1 MFRINNQI
9 RVPQVRLIMADGANR
24 GVVDTRDA
32 LQMARDA
39 HMDLIEVAPNADPPV
54 CRIIDYGRFLYEKE
68 KKDRAAKKAQK
79 VIDIKG
85 VQLRP
90 KTTDHHLAFKIRAAR
105 RFLEQGNKVKVSLRF
120 RGREAAHLHV
130 ARKML
135 DKVVQGVN
143 DLAVI
148 EVSPNVEGKAML
160 LILAPTQA
168 TLAAAHLKSTQQRVE
183 AEREADKAAGYD
195 EVVEEIVD
203 AIDEIEDDI
212 DDEEIEIEEGQPAK
226 HISKEEEAA
235 ARKVSNREKLSQKRA
250 NEQLGLP

>member
-1 MFRINNQI
+1 
-9 RVPQVRLIMADGANR
+9 
-24 GVVDTRDA
+24 VVDTRDA
-32 LQMARDA
+32 LQMARES

-79 VIDIKG
+79 SVDIKG

-105 RFLEQGNKVKVSLRF
+105 RFLEQGNKVKVSLKF

-143 DLAVI
+143 DIAII

-195 EVVEEIVD
+195 EAEEEVE
-203 AIDEIEDDI
+203 DI
-212 DDEEIEIEEGQPAK
+212 DDEEDDVEVEGAELAK
-226 HISKEEEAA
+226 PMSPEEEAA
-235 ARKVSNREKLSQKRA
+235 ARKAANREKLSQKRA

>member
-32 LQMARDA
+32 LQMAREA
-39 HMDLIEVAPNADPPV
+39 HKDLIEVAPNADPPV
-54 CRIIDYGRFLYEKE
+54 CRIMDYGRFLYEKE

-135 DKVVQGVN
+135 DKVVQGVS
-143 DLAVI
+143 DLAIV
-148 EVSPNVEGKAML
+148 EVNPNVEGRAML

-168 TLAAAHLKSTQQRVE
+168 TLAAAHLKSTQQRIE

-195 EVVEEIVD
+195 ETEEE
-203 AIDEIEDDI
+203 IDEI
-212 DDEEIEIEEGQPAK
+212 DEEDHEVEEEAQPAK
-226 HISKEEEAA
+226 PLTKEEEAA
-235 ARKVSNREKLSQKRA
+235 ARKAANREKLSQKRA
-250 NEQLGLP
+250 NEQFGLP

>member
-9 RVPQVRLIMADGANR
+9 RVPQVRLIAADGTNR

-143 DLAVI
+143 DLAIV
-148 EVSPNVEGKAML
+148 EVNPNVEGKAML

-168 TLAAAHLKSTQQRVE
+168 TLAGAHLKSTQQRIE

-195 EVVEEIVD
+195 EAEEEI
-203 AIDEIEDDI
+203 DDI
-212 DDEEIEIEEGQPAK
+212 DDEDDEIDETQPEK
-226 HISKEEEAA
+226 PLTKEEEAA
-235 ARKVSNREKLSQKRA
+235 ARKAANREKLSQKRA
-250 NEQLGLP
+250 NEQHGLP

>member
-39 HMDLIEVAPNADPPV
+39 HKDLIEVAPNADPPV
-54 CRIIDYGRFLYEKE
+54 CRIMDYGRFLYEKE

-135 DKVVQGVN
+135 DKVVQGVS
-143 DLAVI
+143 DLAIV
-148 EVSPNVEGKAML
+148 EVNPNVEGRAML

-168 TLAAAHLKSTQQRVE
+168 TLAAAHLKSTQQRIE

-195 EVVEEIVD
+195 EAEEE
-203 AIDEIEDDI
+203 IDEIDEEDDEV
-212 DDEEIEIEEGQPAK
+212 EEEAQPAK
-226 HISKEEEAA
+226 PLTKEEEAA
-235 ARKVSNREKLSQKRA
+235 ARKAANREKLSQKRA
-250 NEQLGLP
+250 NEQFGLP